1 MKDLNL
7 TIPTNEIVVV
17 AEKVLEYKVKMSKQ
31 QYNLNTKTDYLN
43 RKMFLDPAGPVTIQR
58 FEEVKYK
65 KIADFE
71 ATARGFFWQP
81 EEISLTK
88 DSNDFKDA
96 SDAVKHIFTSN
107 LLRQT
112 ALDSLQGRGPSQIF
126 MPVISLPELEAL
138 VYNWTFFETNIHSK
152 SYSHIIR
159 NIYNVPKDVF
169 NTIHDTKE
177 IVDMASSVGDYYEA
191 LHVVNCRKQLGETVS
206 EHEHIRT
213 IWMALHASYALEA
226 FRFMV
231 SFATSLAMVENRIF
245 IGNGNI
251 ISLIL
256 QDELLHKGWTAY
268 LINQV
273 IKEDPRFLVAKEECE
288 QEVYQLYMDVI
299 REEKA
304 WADYLFNKGPVIGLN
319 ANILKDFVD
328 YTAVGALKDIGIKY
342 QGIAPKST
350 PIPWFNKH
358 TDTSKKQTALQE
370 NESTNYVIGV
380 MSEGIDYDQLPA
392 L

>member
-1 MKDLNL
+1 
-7 TIPTNEIVVV
+7 
-17 AEKVLEYKVKMSKQ
+17 MSKA

-43 RKMFLDPAGPVTIQR
+43 RKMFLDPQGPVTIQR
-58 FEEVKYK
+58 FEEVKYP
-65 KIADFE
+65 KIVNFE
-71 ATARGFFWQP
+71 TTARGFFWVP

-88 DSNDFKDA
+88 DSQDFKDA

-126 MPVISLPELEAL
+126 TPVVSLPELEAL
-138 VYNWTFFETNIHSK
+138 VYNWTFFETNIHSR

-159 NIYNVPKDVF
+159 NIYNVPKEVF

-177 IVDMASSVGDYYEA
+177 IVDMASSVGKYYDD
-191 LHVVNCRKQLGETVS
+191 LHLINCRKELGEVIP
-206 EHEHIRT
+206 EEEHIKA
-213 IWMALHASYALEA
+213 IWLALNASYALEA

-231 SFATSLAMVENRIF
+231 SFATSLAMVENKIF

-273 IKEDPRFLVAKEECE
+273 VKEDPRFARIKTECE
-288 QEVYQLYMDVI
+288 AEVLALYMDVI

-304 WADYLFNKGPVIGLN
+304 WADYLFQKGPVIGLN

-328 YTAVGALKDIGIKY
+328 YTAYNALKEIGIKY
-342 QGIAPKST
+342 TNPAPKTT
-350 PIPWFNKH
+350 PIPWFKKH
-358 TDTSKKQTALQE
+358 SDTSKKQTALQE

-380 MSEGIDYDQLPA
+380 MSDAIDYNALPN

>member
-1 MKDLNL
+1 
-7 TIPTNEIVVV
+7 
-17 AEKVLEYKVKMSKQ
+17 MSKE
-31 QYNLNTKTDYLN
+31 QYDLTTKTDYFN

-58 FEEVKYK
+58 FEEVKYD
-65 KIADFE
+65 KIANFE
-71 ATARGFFWQP
+71 ETARGFFWIP

-88 DSNDFKDA
+88 DSSDFKDA
-96 SDAVKHIFTSN
+96 SGAVKHIFTSN

-112 ALDSLQGRGPSQIF
+112 ALDSLQGRGPAQVF
-126 MPVISLPELEAL
+126 TPVASLPELEAL
-138 VYNWTFFETNIHSK
+138 CYNWSFFETNIHSR

-159 NIYNVPKDVF
+159 NIYNVPKDIF

-177 IVDMASSVGDYYEA
+177 IADMASSVGEYYDA
-191 LHVVNCRKQLGETVS
+191 LHVLNCKKELGHKVD
-206 EHEHIRT
+206 EHKHLT
-213 IWMALHASYALEA
+213 AIWMALHASYALEA
-226 FRFMV
+226 LRFMV

-245 IGNGNI
+245 MGNGNI

-256 QDELLHKGWTAY
+256 QDELLHKGWTAF

-273 IKEDPRFLVAKEECE
+273 IKEDDRFHSIQDECE

-299 REEKA
+299 REEKE
-304 WADYLFNKGPVIGLN
+304 WADYLFQKGPVIGLN

-328 YTAVGALKDIGIKY
+328 YTALESLKAIGIKY
-342 QGIAPKST
+342 NSPASKVS

-358 TDTSKKQTALQE
+358 SDTSKKQTALQE

-380 MSEGIDYDQLPA
+380 MSESLDYDALPE

>member
-1 MKDLNL
+1 
-7 TIPTNEIVVV
+7 
-17 AEKVLEYKVKMSKQ
+17 MSKQ
-31 QYNLNTKTDYLN
+31 QYNLATKTDYLN

-58 FEEVKYK
+58 FEEVKYN
-65 KIADFE
+65 KIANFE
-71 ATARGFFWQP
+71 TTARGFFWVP

-88 DSNDFKDA
+88 DAADFKDA

-112 ALDSLQGRGPSQIF
+112 ALDSLQGRGPAQVF
-126 MPVISLPELEAL
+126 TPCVSLPELEAL
-138 VYNWTFFETNIHSK
+138 MYNWSFFETNIHSR

-169 NTIHDTKE
+169 NTIHDTQEIVGMAASIGKYYDQLHKINCYKE
-177 IVDMASSVGDYYEA
+177 IDPQMAGEEA
-191 LHVVNCRKQLGETVS
+191 
-206 EHEHIRT
+206 HIKA
-213 IWMALHASYALEA
+213 IWLALHASYALEA

-256 QDELLHKGWTAY
+256 QDELLHKGWTAF

-273 IKEDPRFLVAKEECE
+273 VKEDPRFAEAKAECE
-288 QEVYQLYMDVI
+288 AEVYEIYKDVI
-299 REEKA
+299 QEEKD
-304 WADYLFNKGPVIGLN
+304 WATYLFKKGPVIGLN
-319 ANILKDFVD
+319 ANILMDFVD
-328 YTAVGALKDIGIKY
+328 YTAVDALKQIGIKY
-342 QGIAPKST
+342 QGTAPRTT

-358 TDTSKKQTALQE
+358 TDISKKQSALQE
-370 NESTNYVIGV
+370 TESTNYVIGV
-380 MSEGIDYDQLPA
+380 MDSIINYDELPNI
-392 L
+392 

>member
-1 MKDLNL
+1 
-7 TIPTNEIVVV
+7 
-17 AEKVLEYKVKMSKQ
+17 MSQ
-31 QYNLNTKTDYLN
+31 AQYNLNTKTDYLN

-58 FEEVKYK
+58 FEEVKYN
-65 KIADFE
+65 KIVDFE
-71 ATARGFFWQP
+71 KTARGFFWVP
-81 EEISLTK
+81 EEVNLTK
-88 DSNDFKDA
+88 DVTDFKDA

-126 MPVISLPELEAL
+126 TPVVSLPELEAL
-138 VYNWTFFETNIHSK
+138 VYNWTFFETNIHSR

-169 NTIHDTKE
+169 NTIHDTQE
-177 IVDMASSVGDYYEA
+177 IINMASSVGKYYDD
-191 LHVVNCRKQLGETVS
+191 LHRLNCLKELGNDVAEQD
-206 EHEHIRT
+206 HIRA

-231 SFATSLAMVENRIF
+231 SFATSLAMVENKIF
-245 IGNGNI
+245 MGNGNV

-273 IKEDPRFLVAKEECE
+273 VKEDPRFAAIKSECE
-288 QEVYQLYMDVI
+288 AEVYQLYMDVI
-299 REEKA
+299 REEKQ
-304 WADYLFNKGPVIGLN
+304 WADYLFIKGPVIGLN
-319 ANILKDFVD
+319 AAILKDFVD
-328 YTAVGALKDIGIKY
+328 YTAVNSLKEIGIKY
-342 QGIAPKST
+342 QQAAPKST

-370 NESTNYVIGV
+370 SESTSYVIGV
-380 MSEGIDYDQLPA
+380 MSDGINYDELPS

>member
-1 MKDLNL
+1 
-7 TIPTNEIVVV
+7 
-17 AEKVLEYKVKMSKQ
+17 MSQ
-31 QYNLNTKTDYLN
+31 AQYNLKTKTDYLN

-58 FEEVKYK
+58 FEEVKYNK
-65 KIADFE
+65 LTKFE
-71 ATARGFFWQP
+71 AEARGFFWVP

-88 DSNDFKDA
+88 DANDFKEA
-96 SDAVKHIFTSN
+96 TETVRHIFTSN

-126 MPVISLPELEAL
+126 TPVCSIPELEA
-138 VYNWTFFETNIHSK
+138 VMYAWTFFETNIHSR

-159 NIYNVPKDVF
+159 NIYNVPKDAF

-177 IVDMASSVGDYYEA
+177 IVDMASSVGNYYEA
-191 LHVVNCRKQLGETVS
+191 LHLVNCRKELGEAVT
-206 EHEHIRT
+206 EKEHIRA

-256 QDELLHKGWTAY
+256 QDEILHKDWTAWM
-268 LINQV
+268 INQV
-273 IKEDPRFLVAKEECE
+273 VKEDPRFAEAKVECE
-288 QEVYQLYMDVI
+288 QEVYALYMDVI
-299 REEKA
+299 REEKQ
-304 WADYLFNKGPVIGLN
+304 WADYLFQKGPVIGLN

-328 YTAVGALKDIGIKY
+328 YTAAGALKEVGIKY
-342 QGIAPKST
+342 QTPAPKTT

-358 TDTSKKQTALQE
+358 VNTSNKQTALQE
-370 NESTNYVIGV
+370 SESTNYVIGV
-380 MSEGIDYDQLPA
+380 MSDSLDYDALPN

>member
-1 MKDLNL
+1 
-7 TIPTNEIVVV
+7 
-17 AEKVLEYKVKMSKQ
+17 MSQ
-31 QYNLNTKTDYLN
+31 AQYNLKTKTDYLS

-58 FEEVKYK
+58 FEEVKYNK
-65 KIADFE
+65 LVKYE
-71 ATARGFFWQP
+71 QEARGFFWVP

-88 DSNDFKDA
+88 DSQDFKDA
-96 SDAVKHIFTSN
+96 SDTVKHIFTSN

-126 MPVISLPELEAL
+126 TPVVSIPELEAL
-138 VYNWTFFETNIHSK
+138 VYNWTFFETNIHSR

-169 NTIHDTKE
+169 NTIHDTQE
-177 IVDMASSVGDYYEA
+177 IVDMASSVGNYYEA
-191 LHVVNCRKQLGETVS
+191 LHMVNCRKQLGESVT
-206 EHEHIRT
+206 EHEHIRA
-213 IWMALHASYALEA
+213 IYMALHASYALEA

-245 IGNGNI
+245 MGNGNI
-251 ISLIL
+251 IGLIL
-256 QDELLHKGWTAY
+256 QDEILHKEWTAWI
-268 LINQV
+268 INQV
-273 IKEDPRFLVAKEECE
+273 VKEDPRFAQAKQECE
-288 QEVYQLYMDVI
+288 AEVYQLYLDVI
-299 REEKA
+299 REEKE
-304 WADYLFNKGPVIGLN
+304 WADYLFKKGPVIGLN
-319 ANILKDFVD
+319 ANILRDFVD

-342 QGIAPKST
+342 QEPAPRST

-358 TDTSKKQTALQE
+358 VDVSKKQTALQE

-380 MSEGIDYDQLPA
+380 MSESIDYDELPE

>member
-1 MKDLNL
+1 
-7 TIPTNEIVVV
+7 
-17 AEKVLEYKVKMSKQ
+17 MSDA

-65 KIADFE
+65 KIADYDD
-71 ATARGFFWQP
+71 TAQGFFWRPQ
-81 EEISLTK
+81 EVNLTK
-88 DSNDFKDA
+88 DSADFKDA

-112 ALDSLQGRGPSQIF
+112 ALDSLQGRGPTQVF
-126 MPVISLPELEAL
+126 TPVCSIPELEAL
-138 VYNWTFFETNIHSK
+138 MYNWGFFETNIHSK

-159 NIYNVPKDVF
+159 NIYNVPKEVF
-169 NTIHDTKE
+169 NTIHDTQE
-177 IVDMASSVGDYYEA
+177 IIDMASTVGKYYDA
-191 LHVVNCRKQLGETVS
+191 LHQLNCRKELGEDVS
-206 EHEHIRT
+206 EKEHVRAV
-213 IWMALHASYALEA
+213 WLALHASYALEA

-245 IGNGNI
+245 MGNGNI

-268 LINQV
+268 IINQV
-273 IKEDPRFLVAKEECE
+273 VKEDPRFAEAAKECE
-288 QEVYQLYMDVI
+288 QEVYAMYMDVI
-299 REEKA
+299 REEKE
-304 WADYLFNKGPVIGLN
+304 WAKYLFKKGPVIGLN
-319 ANILKDFVD
+319 ANILSDFMD
-328 YTAVGALKDIGIKY
+328 YTAVGALKEIGIKY
-342 QGIAPKST
+342 LTPAPKTT

-370 NESTNYVIGV
+370 SESTSYVIGV
-380 MSEGIDYDQLPA
+380 MSDALDYDALPS

>member
-1 MKDLNL
+1 MQTLR
-7 TIPTNEIVVV
+7 
-17 AEKVLEYKVKMSKQ
+17 EKITMSKQ

-96 SDAVKHIFTSN
+96 SDAIKHIFTSN

-126 MPVISLPELEAL
+126 TPVVSLPELEAL

-177 IVDMASSVGDYYEA
+177 IVDMASSVGNYYEA
-191 LHVVNCRKQLGETVS
+191 LHLVNCRKQLGEAIP
-206 EHEHIRT
+206 EKEYIRA

-231 SFATSLAMVENRIF
+231 SFATSLAMVENKIF

-273 IKEDPRFLVAKEECE
+273 IKEDNRFLEAKQECE
-288 QEVYQLYMDVI
+288 REVYELYMDVI

-304 WADYLFNKGPVIGLN
+304 WADYLFKKGPVIGLN

-328 YTAVGALKDIGIKY
+328 YTAVGALKEIGIKY
-342 QGIAPKST
+342 HNPAPKST

-370 NESTNYVIGV
+370 SESTNYVIGV
-380 MSEGIDYDQLPA
+380 MSDSVDYDALPA